1 MVLVH
6 GVLREQD
13 AAVLDRLEGSAR
25 PVTGAGLTAVV
36 SDAPADDELT
46 GEDAVAHLDL
56 LVAAVRDVPVLPFAL
71 GTAAPDE
78 TAVRDEVLVPE
89 ADLLARRLEAVA
101 DVVELRL
108 DLMFDTDASVAAI
121 TRTDPDLQRLA
132 DRARR
137 PGAGLPERL
146 ALGEATAMRVAAY
159 QEALADE
166 WTTELLAV
174 AERAALLHSDEQ
186 LRRTAYLV
194 RRGRLDDADAAVGLL
209 RARAEGQAEV
219 EYVGPLPVFSFLDDL
234 DAVPDRT
241 RSEPSSRWGW

>member
-25 PVTGAGLTAVV
+25 PVTAAGLAAVV
-36 SDAPADDELT
+36 SDAPAHELT

-78 TAVRDEVLVPE
+78 TAVRDEVLAPE
-89 ADLLARRLEAVA
+89 ADFLARRLEAVA

-108 DLMFDTDASVAAI
+108 DLTFDTDASVAAI
-121 TRTDPDLQRLA
+121 RHTDPGLQRLA
-132 DRARR
+132 DRARS

-146 ALGEATAMRVAAY
+146 ALGEATATAVAAY
-159 QEALADE
+159 QEDLAAE

-174 AERAALLHSDEQ
+174 AEQAVLLHSDEQ

-194 RRGRLDDADAAVGLL
+194 RRDRLDDADAAVGRL
-209 RARAEGQAEV
+209 RTHAEGLADI

-234 DAVPDRT
+234 SSGPEPEP
-241 RSEPSSRWGW
+241 RSNWGW